1 MHLWFFVCKVDFP
14 ICFHLYQV
22 GSKSVGG
29 SGIVVSKIAEGGPAA
44 KAGGLRVHDRIMKVN
59 VKSTLN
65 KSLTLTVISI
75 DRGHL
80 VDIGRMS

>member
-44 KAGGLRVHDRIMKVN
+44 KAGGLRVHDRIMKVKIDPKQKLN
-59 VKSTLN
+59 VDSYIYRPRIF
-65 KSLTLTVISI
+65 S
-75 DRGHL
+75 
-80 VDIGRMS
+80 